1 MYRHIY
7 SSTCF
12 ATNKRTGDRIAENI
26 PFQFDS
32 KDDRLAEAYAL
43 EEICKTV
50 FPRDKYYQHSV
61 LIERIEDQWIIEAYK
76 EIMKGR

>member
-12 ATNKRTGDRIAENI
+12 ATNRRTGDRVAQNI

-32 KDDRLAEAYAL
+32 NDDRLAEAYAL
-43 EEICKTV
+43 EGICKTV
-50 FPRDKYYQHSV
+50 YPPVKYYQHSV
-61 LIERIEDQWIIEAYK
+61 LVERIEEEWIIEAYK
-76 EIMKGR
+76 EMMR